1 MGEQAQNGATFDLH
15 DEAQK
20 EWLTWMPKIA
30 IVPNDPSLGD
40 KDLTPPKAPRQTM
53 SSTVGPN

>member
-30 IVPNDPSLGD
+30 IEPNDPSLGD
-40 KDLTPPKAPRQTM
+40 KDLTPPKPRQTM
-53 SSTVGPN
+53 SSTVEPN